1 MSLLFSPFTMRGL
14 TLPNRIVIAPMCQ
27 YSAVDGCASDWHVIH
42 LGYLA
47 LSGAGLL
54 VIEATGVEPQG
65 RISSDCV
72 GLYDDACEAALAR
85 VLAVVRRY
93 SRMPLGLQL
102 SHAGR
107 KASTKRPSDPGPVDT
122 RAWPLVGPSPI
133 AFAEDRQVPAEL
145 DRAGMDRIVA
155 AFAQAARRA
164 ARLGLD
170 LLEIHSAH
178 GYLLSSFL
186 SPIANHR
193 RDAYGG
199 SLENRLRFP
208 LEVFEAVRS
217 AWPDDRPLGVRCNGT
232 DWHERGIMPDE
243 AVAYARALRDRG
255 CDFVDVSSGGNAV
268 TPIPI
273 EPGYQVPYAA
283 KVRAEAGI
291 ATRAVGLI
299 HDAHQAEAI
308 LQAGQADLIAMARGI
323 LNDPRWPW
331 HAAESLGETLAVPSQ
346 YRRAAT
352 RAGLPTRDHI
362 PVPPAQYRSPAGA
375 GD

>member
-42 LGYLA
+42 LGHLA

-93 SRMPLGLQL
+93 SRMPIGLQL

-133 AFAEDRQVPAEL
+133 AFADDRQVPAEL

-155 AFAQAARRA
+155 AFAQAARSA

-199 SLENRLRFP
+199 SLANRLRFP
-208 LEVFEAVRS
+208 LEVFEAVRA

-232 DWHERGIMPDE
+232 DWHERGITPDE
-243 AVAYARALRDRG
+243 AVAYARALRERG

-273 EPGYQVPYAA
+273 GPGYQVPYAA

-299 HDAHQAEAI
+299 HDPHQAEAI

-331 HAAESLGETLAVPSQ
+331 HAAEALGEPMAVPYQ

-362 PVPPAQYRSPAGA
+362 PVPPEQYRSRVGA
-375 GD
+375 GN